1 MKWLIGVTLLG
12 SLFLSS
18 GAYAQGT
25 AEQRDACEAD
35 AYKWCPY
42 DVPDPSAIEACLKQ
56 NIRWISPGCQAQ
68 FGYRAK
74 RR

>member
-1 MKWLIGVTLLG
+1 MKRAIGLSLLAA
-12 SLFLSS
+12 SFLMSS
-18 GAYAQGT
+18 ALAQGT
-25 AEQRDACEAD
+25 EAQRMACEAD

-56 NIRWISPGCQAQ
+56 NIQWISPGCQAQ
-68 FGYRAK
+68 FGYRQK